1 MINRQTAKILF
12 LVLTAQLWLHCAG
25 TGQQVNAVEK
35 NVDYLIEQGKLHWA
49 NRNDSLSLFYAEH
62 FISLAYE
69 KRSEDFN
76 LAILYSQVLYTQALF
91 SASSARIKDSLFQIG
106 ADISKKATLTHP
118 DFQSIY
124 QVAQGDST
132 FRLLSAIA
140 DAPQNIVPGLYWWAT
155 NQAYYL
161 YTKPVIERLN
171 NRELLEVIMHRI
183 NSLNPGYHF
192 GGPYRFF
199 GTLYTRL
206 PGVDISQSKKYFE
219 QALTHHPE
227 YLGNAVQMA
236 EYYHQKKGNREFF
249 HQQLSE
255 VIATDLYNQP
265 EILPENILY
274 QDRARYLLAIEATL
288 FE

>member
-1 MINRQTAKILF
+1 M
-12 LVLTAQLWLHCAG
+12 LTAQFWLHCAG

-91 SASSARIKDSLFQIG
+91 SSPSARIKDSLFQIG

-140 DAPQNIVPGLYWWAT
+140 DAPQNIAPGLYWWAT

-183 NSLNPGYHF
+183 NSLEPGYHF

-255 VIATDLYNQP
+255 VIATDLYNQS

>member
-1 MINRQTAKILF
+1 M
-12 LVLTAQLWLHCAG
+12 LTAQFWLHCAG

-91 SASSARIKDSLFQIG
+91 SAPSARIKDSLFQIG

-140 DAPQNIVPGLYWWAT
+140 DAPQNIAPGLYWWAT

-183 NSLNPGYHF
+183 NSLEPGYHF

>member
-1 MINRQTAKILF
+1 M
-12 LVLTAQLWLHCAG
+12 
-25 TGQQVNAVEK
+25 
-35 NVDYLIEQGKLHWA
+35 
-49 NRNDSLSLFYAEH
+49 
-62 FISLAYE
+62 
-69 KRSEDFN
+69 
-76 LAILYSQVLYTQALF
+76 
-91 SASSARIKDSLFQIG
+91 
-106 ADISKKATLTHP
+106 
-118 DFQSIY
+118 
-124 QVAQGDST
+124 
-132 FRLLSAIA
+132 
-140 DAPQNIVPGLYWWAT
+140 
-155 NQAYYL
+155 
-161 YTKPVIERLN
+161 IERLN

>member
-1 MINRQTAKILF
+1 MTLINRQTAKILF

-25 TGQQVNAVEK
+25 TGQQVNTVEK
-35 NVDYLIEQGKLHWA
+35 NIDYLIEQGKLHWA

-132 FRLLSAIA
+132 FRLL
-140 DAPQNIVPGLYWWAT
+140 
-155 NQAYYL
+155 
-161 YTKPVIERLN
+161 
-171 NRELLEVIMHRI
+171 
-183 NSLNPGYHF
+183 
-192 GGPYRFF
+192 
-199 GTLYTRL
+199 
-206 PGVDISQSKKYFE
+206 
-219 QALTHHPE
+219 
-227 YLGNAVQMA
+227 
-236 EYYHQKKGNREFF
+236 
-249 HQQLSE
+249 
-255 VIATDLYNQP
+255 
-265 EILPENILY
+265 
-274 QDRARYLLAIEATL
+274 
-288 FE
+288 

>member
-1 MINRQTAKILF
+1 M
-12 LVLTAQLWLHCAG
+12 LTAQLWLHCAG

-106 ADISKKATLTHP
+106 ADISKKATLAHP
-118 DFQSIY
+118 DFQSTY

-140 DAPQNIVPGLYWWAT
+140 DAPQHIVPGLYWWAT

-161 YTKPVIERLN
+161 YTQPVIERLN

-236 EYYHQKKGNREFF
+236 EYYHQKRGNREFF

>member
-1 MINRQTAKILF
+1 MDYG
-12 LVLTAQLWLHCAG
+12 HCSNHYR
-25 TGQQVNAVEK
+25 TV
-35 NVDYLIEQGKLHWA
+35 Y
-49 NRNDSLSLFYAEH
+49 F
-62 FISLAYE
+62 
-69 KRSEDFN
+69 
-76 LAILYSQVLYTQALF
+76 
-91 SASSARIKDSLFQIG
+91 
-106 ADISKKATLTHP
+106 
-118 DFQSIY
+118 
-124 QVAQGDST
+124 
-132 FRLLSAIA
+132 
-140 DAPQNIVPGLYWWAT
+140 
-155 NQAYYL
+155 YL
-161 YTKPVIERLN
+161 YTKPLIERLN

-183 NSLNPGYHF
+183 NSLDPGYHF

-236 EYYHQKKGNREFF
+236 EYYHQKRGNREFF